1 MSSLTVRQLQITKS
15 RPVTR
20 STTKNPATRHQQQKD
35 MSTLITG
42 GAGFIG
48 SHLATIL
55 SNHGDASIVCLD
67 NFNDY
72 YDPKLKRANAD
83 RISKLPQV
91 EVIEGDFC
99 DFALTESLFAER
111 KFKHVI
117 HLGAY
122 AGVRISVQRPAIYQ
136 QTNVGGTLSLLEAA
150 RNHPVSRF
158 VFASS
163 STVYGTGAGI
173 PFDEDA
179 PLGIPASPYGVTK
192 RAGELMCFTY
202 HALHGVPTV
211 AVRPF
216 SVYGPG
222 LRPDLA
228 LTIFTAAVEEGR
240 KLPLFGDGSI
250 KRDFTHVSDICA
262 GLISA
267 TTAENAVGEA
277 INLGHSEPVAMR
289 EIIQMI
295 EKSLGKKA
303 HIDYLPERPEDL
315 PITFAKLEKAK
326 RILGYQPKV
335 PIAEGIQEFCDW
347 YREWHA

>member
-1 MSSLTVRQLQITKS
+1 MTI
-15 RPVTR
+15 
-20 STTKNPATRHQQQKD
+20 
-35 MSTLITG
+35 LITG

-48 SHLATIL
+48 SHLATLL
-55 SNHGDASIVCLD
+55 SERGEDSIVCLD

-72 YDPKLKRANAD
+72 YDPKLKRANAA
-83 RISKLPQV
+83 RISQLKNV
-91 EVIEGDFC
+91 EVLEGDFC
-99 DFALTESLFAER
+99 DFDFASSLFADK
-111 KFKHVI
+111 KFTHVV

-122 AGVRISVQRPAIYQ
+122 AGVRISVERPAIYQ

-179 PLGIPASPYGVTK
+179 PLGIPASPYGATK
-192 RAGELMCFTY
+192 RAGELMCLTY
-202 HALHGVPTV
+202 HALHNVPTV
-211 AVRPF
+211 CIRPF

-228 LTIFTAAVEEGR
+228 LTIFTAAVEEGL
-240 KLPLFGDGSI
+240 KLPLFGDGSV

-267 TTAENAVGEA
+267 MTAKEAVGEA
-277 INLGHSEPVAMR
+277 INLGHSEPVAMKD
-289 EIIQMI
+289 IISMI
-295 EKSLGKKA
+295 ETSLGKKA
-303 HIDYLPERPEDL
+303 NIDFLPERPEDL
-315 PITFAKLEKAK
+315 PITFAKLDKAK
-326 RILGYQPKV
+326 RLLDYEPKV
-335 PIAEGIQEFCDW
+335 LIADGIQEFCDW
-347 YREWHA
+347 YREWNS

>member
-1 MSSLTVRQLQITKS
+1 MSI
-15 RPVTR
+15 
-20 STTKNPATRHQQQKD
+20 
-35 MSTLITG
+35 LITG

-55 SNHGDASIVCLD
+55 SERGEQPIVCLD

-72 YDPKLKRANAD
+72 YDPKLKRANAA
-83 RISKLPQV
+83 RISELKNV
-91 EVIEGDFC
+91 EVLEGDFC
-99 DFALTESLFAER
+99 DFDFTTTLFADR
-111 KFKHVI
+111 KFKHVV

-122 AGVRISVQRPAIYQ
+122 AGVRISVERPAIYQ
-136 QTNVGGTLSLLEAA
+136 HTNVGGTLSLLEAA
-150 RNHPVSRF
+150 RSHPVSRF

-179 PLGIPASPYGVTK
+179 PLGIPASPYGATK

-202 HALHGVPTV
+202 HALHNVPTV
-211 AVRPF
+211 CVRPF

-228 LTIFTAAVEEGR
+228 LTIFTAAVEVGR
-240 KLPLFGDGSI
+240 KLPLFGDGSV

-267 TTAENAVGEA
+267 MTAENALGEA
-277 INLGHSEPVAMR
+277 INLGHSEPVAMKD
-289 EIIQMI
+289 IISMI
-295 EKSLGKKA
+295 EASLGKKA
-303 HIDYLPERPEDL
+303 NIDYLPERPEDL

-326 RILGYQPKV
+326 RILGYAPKV
-335 PIAEGIQEFCDW
+335 PIADGIQEFCDW
-347 YREWHA
+347 HREWHG

>member
-1 MSSLTVRQLQITKS
+1 MPI
-15 RPVTR
+15 
-20 STTKNPATRHQQQKD
+20 
-35 MSTLITG
+35 LITG

-48 SHLATIL
+48 SHLATII
-55 SNHGDASIVCLD
+55 SQRGDDSIVCLD

-72 YDPKLKRANAD
+72 YDPKLKRDNAA
-83 RISKLPQV
+83 RIAQLKNV
-91 EVIEGDFC
+91 EVVEGDFC
-99 DFALTESLFAER
+99 DFEFANSLFADR
-111 KFKHVI
+111 KFDHVV

-122 AGVRISVQRPAIYQ
+122 AGVRISVERPAIYQ
-136 QTNVGGTLSLLEAA
+136 QTNVGGTLALLEAA

-179 PLGIPASPYGVTK
+179 PLGIPASPYGATK

-202 HALHGVPTV
+202 QALHDVPAV
-211 AVRPF
+211 CVRPF

-240 KLPLFGDGSI
+240 KLPLFGDGSV

-262 GLISA
+262 GLMSA
-267 TTAENAVGEA
+267 MTAKDAVGEA
-277 INLGHSEPVAMR
+277 INLGHSEPVAMKD
-289 EIIQMI
+289 IISMI
-295 EKSLGKKA
+295 ESSLGKKA
-303 HIDYLPERPEDL
+303 NIDYLPERPEDL
-315 PITFAKLEKAK
+315 PITFAKLDKAK
-326 RILGYQPKV
+326 RILGYAPKV
-335 PIAEGIQEFCDW
+335 PIADGIQEFCDW
-347 YREWHA
+347 YREWHG